1 MELIDEKIFKFAYVL
16 AFRDATMRK
25 AYPNSSDENKKECM
39 RNAKTIVQNALNAFL
54 SEDVFNPVVY
64 INQIYKETE
73 KYAFS
78 FGNSQKLLN
87 MFFKYLYIGGSFDPK
102 MKKKFDACDCPID
115 GVMIKIIRENPRV
128 STEFKKV
135 FPSEFAWSKKLT
147 PEKYNVFQEE
157 VDRLKEEG
165 TSRLKFDF
173 DNWDPESK

>member
-1 MELIDEKIFKFAYVL
+1 MELIEEDIFKFAYVL

-25 AYPNSSDENKKECM
+25 AYQNDSDDKKACKE
-39 RNAKTIVQNALNAFL
+39 NAKTVVNDALKVFL
-54 SEDVFNPVVY
+54 SDKVFMPMEY
-64 INQIYKETE
+64 IDGILDKTKDNG
-73 KYAFS
+73 FS
-78 FGNSQKLLN
+78 FGNAQKLLN

-135 FPSEFAWSKKLT
+135 FPSDFPWSKKLT

-157 VDRLKEEG
+157 VDRLKDEG

-173 DNWDPESK
+173 DNWDPES